1 MAKAIEFVADNFK
14 FAAALTKVDRDKVYG
29 FIELKVKDDS
39 ANPCILGSILD
50 DGKTLILNGSTALK
64 TVDAKYNELDK
75 KQLKVVY
82 QNGEDAILVPS
93 SFDGEVKLSQAS
105 FDDLFNLEISSVYQL
120 EFEDSSTLKSA
131 SDHLANG
138 KLLRFIFNY
147 RADYEGADAILIS
160 NSEGVF
166 ALTGR
171 IIEFPFLDNQL
182 SNSVESLF
190 EETVEDEELDFG
202 ML

>member
-182 SNSVESLF
+182 SISVESLF
-190 EETVEDEELDFG
+190 EETVEDEEMDFG

>member
-39 ANPCILGSILD
+39 AKPCILGSILD

-82 QNGEDAILVPS
+82 QNGADAILVPS
-93 SFDGEVKLSQAS
+93 SFEGAVKLSDAS
-105 FDDLFNLEISSVYQL
+105 FDDLFNLEIASVYQL
-120 EFEDSSTLKSA
+120 EFEDSSALKSA
-131 SDHLANG
+131 SDYLANG

-160 NSEGVF
+160 NSDGVF

-182 SNSVESLF
+182 STSVESLF
-190 EETVEDEELDFG
+190 EETVEDEEMDFG

>member
-39 ANPCILGSILD
+39 AKPCILGSILD

-82 QNGEDAILVPS
+82 QNDEDAILVPS

-138 KLLRFIFNY
+138 KLFRFIFNY

-190 EETVEDEELDFG
+190 EETVEDEEMDFG

>member
-93 SFDGEVKLSQAS
+93 SFDGVVKLSQAS

-182 SNSVESLF
+182 SISVESLF
-190 EETVEDEELDFG
+190 EETVEDEEMDFG

>member
-39 ANPCILGSILD
+39 AKPCILGSILD

-93 SFDGEVKLSQAS
+93 SFDGEVKLSKAS

-131 SDHLANG
+131 SDYLSNG

-182 SNSVESLF
+182 SNSFESLF
-190 EETVEDEELDFG
+190 EETVEDEEMDFG

>member
-1 MAKAIEFVADNFK
+1 MAKVIEFVVDDFK

-29 FIELKVKDDS
+29 FIELKVEDDS
-39 ANPCILGSILD
+39 RKPCNLGSILD
-50 DGKTLILNGSTALK
+50 DGKTLVLNGSTALK
-64 TVDAKYNELDK
+64 TVDSKFNELEK

-93 SFDGEVKLSQAS
+93 SFDAEVKLFETS
-105 FDDLFNLEISSVYQL
+105 FDDLFNLELSSVYQL
-120 EFEDSSTLKSA
+120 DFEDSKILKATSEY
-131 SDHLANG
+131 LAG
-138 KLLRFIFNY
+138 CKPLRFIFNY
-147 RADYEGADAILIS
+147 RADYEGADAILIT

-171 IIEFPFLDNQL
+171 IIDFPFL
-182 SNSVESLF
+182 SNKLATTVESILVEN
-190 EETVEDEELDFG
+190 EEDDEMDFG

>member
-14 FAAALTKVDRDKVYG
+14 FAAALAKVDRDKVYG

-39 ANPCILGSILD
+39 AKPCILGSILD

-82 QNGEDAILVPS
+82 QNDEDAILVPS

-190 EETVEDEELDFG
+190 EETEEDEEMDFG

>member
-39 ANPCILGSILD
+39 AKPCILGSILD

-131 SDHLANG
+131 SDYLSNG

-190 EETVEDEELDFG
+190 EETVEDEEMDFG

>member
-29 FIELKVKDDS
+29 FIELKVKDDL
-39 ANPCILGSILD
+39 AKPCILGSILD
-50 DGKTLILNGSTALK
+50 DGKTLILNGATALK

-190 EETVEDEELDFG
+190 EETVEDEEMDFG